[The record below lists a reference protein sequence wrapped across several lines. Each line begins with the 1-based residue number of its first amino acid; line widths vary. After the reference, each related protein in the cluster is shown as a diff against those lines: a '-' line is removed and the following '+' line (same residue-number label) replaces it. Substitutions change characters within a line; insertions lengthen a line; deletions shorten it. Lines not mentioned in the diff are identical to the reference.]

1 MAGLGAARA
10 VLWMSFP
17 FLVYAGLE
25 HIEPRYLGL
34 CLLAFLALRNRRTAM
49 ALFPAGQGLAI
60 VFVAACLV
68 GVLYISN
75 DERLLRLYPALV
87 NLALLTLFGYSLL
100 RPPSMIE
107 RFARLEQPDLSPAG
121 VTYTRRV
128 TWLWCVFLA
137 ANGSVAAYTAWF
149 ASRGVWAL
157 YNGLIAYLLI
167 GAMLGGE
174 RLYRHFLQAD
184 EVTP

>member
-1 MAGLGAARA
+1 MRA
-10 VLWMSFP
+10 LLWMLFP

-34 CLLAFLALRNRRTAM
+34 CLLVFLALRNRRAAM
-49 ALFPAGQGLAI
+49 RLFPAGQAVAI
-60 VFVAACLV
+60 AAVAACLV
-68 GVLYISN
+68 GVLYVTN

-87 NLALLTLFGYSLL
+87 NLALLALFGYSLL

-107 RFARLEQPDLSPAG
+107 RFARLEEPDLAPAG
-121 VTYTRRV
+121 VRYTRRV
-128 TWLWCVFLA
+128 TWLWCAFFA
-137 ANGSVAAYTAWF
+137 ANGLAAAYTAWF
-149 ASRGVWAL
+149 ASRAVWAL

-174 RLYRHFLQAD
+174 RLYRHFLLAD
-184 EVTP
+184 ELRT